1 MAAGDSFTSR
11 GGSRPDPSPNGI
23 PTAVHVLV
31 LNAGSSSLKYGFFR
45 VLSRTTNRLVASGVV
60 ECIGQALGTAKY
72 KTEYTD
78 ISTEAEFKTHSDA
91 LHHVIRLLTDGRT
104 GVVTDPSDIQCV
116 GHRVVHG
123 GSRFKTAAVIDDDVL
138 AAIEEACS
146 LAPLHGP
153 HNLLGIQVAKTM
165 FPVPQ
170 VAVFDTAFHMTMP
183 PEAYT
188 YAIPKALAEKHHVR
202 RYGFHGTS
210 YSYACRRA
218 AGMVGRPLREL
229 NMIAC
234 HLGAGASMACIR
246 RGECVDT
253 TMGVTPLEGLVMA
266 TRSGDIDAGAL
277 LHIAKEEGLELSQF
291 SDLLNKQSGLKG
303 MCGMSDMRSITL
315 AADQGDATAK
325 LARAVFVHR
334 IRKYLG
340 SYIVQLGGKV
350 DCLIFTAGIGEND
363 PSIRSDVCDG
373 LNALGINLDEDKNRL
388 AAATAAS
395 NGCAF
400 LDSTFSRTRIVMVRA
415 DEEGEIANQAVA
427 AAGLMESEVAST
439 GMHVRQGAARGGIGY
454 VYLAPLADGCG
465 VTTSAIGLVGV
476 LLGAGKLDPEWI
488 VPFLPFEDDSS
499 PYEQNEAGDPVLTV
513 MQNVMHCEKVP
524 REELVGVP
532 LSKAY
537 EYMNEGNDTEL
548 LDMVIERFEALRNRG
563 MDFILAMGHPA
574 VGMAWHKK
582 IAAALGVPMIV
593 VGSLPDDTR
602 PSQVKDSVL
611 KMLNPIDDSVKVK
624 GVIVNR
630 LPTDTDR
637 VALHASLQK
646 RNFPPLGLIPRSRR
660 MAEVSMAEVVAALG
674 AKVRFGRE
682 ALERVP
688 MSSLLVATLH
698 MEQLLNKI
706 REKGTGVMVIVHCG
720 RGDVILGI
728 LAAIQA
734 RGFPAVS
741 GILVTGGSEL
751 DPAVESVLQSTEN
764 IPLPI
769 MSVQT
774 DTFLTASEIVNMR
787 RKLAASGVAKVEQ
800 AISLFERFTD
810 KKLIYSLVDV
820 ADHRAEMPITP
831 RLFQFQIKARAR
843 ARRQRIVLP
852 EGNDPRVVTAACEL
866 LSRGLCKVILLGDV
880 DDVSKLAQR
889 LQINIQ
895 DATVIDNQTYEGLE
909 EMAADLAE
917 RRKSKGVTIEAAR
930 RELKN
935 NPNMFATMML
945 ARGMADGIVSGACH
959 TTADT
964 MRPALQVIKCA
975 PGVKLVSSVF
985 FMLLEDGVKVFGDCA
1000 IMESPD
1006 SAELATIAQA
1016 SALTAT
1022 AFGINPRIAML
1033 SYATGDSNTGPMIA
1047 KVREATEIVKR
1058 DCPMFADKIDGPIQF
1073 DAAVDP
1079 EVAAVKYKGDPGPV
1093 AGRANV
1099 CIFPDL
1105 NAGNNA
1111 YKAVQQATGCVAIGP
1126 VMQGLRMPVND
1137 LSRGCTVEDIIQTAI
1152 VTCVQAI
1159 AGSKPAE
1166 EHTAS
1171 VAATHDH
1178 MGHLK
1183 HLRAVGSVSS
1193 MSEG

>member
-1 MAAGDSFTSR
+1 MNNILRSR
-11 GGSRPDPSPNGI
+11 SGRPSEAPEGGPA
-23 PTAVHVLV
+23 AVHVLV

-45 VLSRTTNRLVASGVV
+45 VLSRTTNRLVASGIV
-60 ECIGQALGTAKY
+60 ERIGQDLGAAKY
-72 KTEYTD
+72 KTDFVDTVV
-78 ISTEAEFKTHSDA
+78 EAEFKTHADA
-91 LHHVIRLLTDGRT
+91 LQCVIKMLTDGRT
-104 GVVTDPSDIQCV
+104 AVVTDPSDIQCV

-123 GSRFKTAAVIDDDVL
+123 GSRFNTAVVIDDDVL
-138 AAIEEACS
+138 AAIEEACT
-146 LAPLHGP
+146 LAPLHNP
-153 HNLLGIQVAKTM
+153 PNLQGIQTAKAM

-188 YAIPKALAEKHHVR
+188 YAVPKELAGKHGIR

-210 YSYACRRA
+210 YSYACKKVSD
-218 AGMVGRPLREL
+218 MVGRPLREL
-229 NMIAC
+229 NIIAC
-234 HLGAGASMACIR
+234 HLGSGCSMACIKA
-246 RGECVDT
+246 GACIDT
-253 TMGVTPLEGLVMA
+253 TMGMTPLEGLVMS
-266 TRSGDIDAGAL
+266 TRSGDIDAGVL
-277 LHIAKEEGLELSQF
+277 LHLAKEEGLELSTF

-303 MCGMSDMRSITL
+303 LCGFADMRSINL
-315 AADQGDATAK
+315 AIEKGDPAAR

-334 IRKYLG
+334 IRKYVG
-340 SYIVQLGGKV
+340 SYLLQLGGKTDALV
-350 DCLIFTAGIGEND
+350 FTGGIGEND
-363 PSIRSDVCDG
+363 PAIRKEICAG
-373 LNALGINLDEDKNRL
+373 LTALGIDLDNDKNAS
-388 AAATAAS
+388 AAGTAQHS
-395 NGCAF
+395 GCAF
-400 LDSTFSRTRIVMVRA
+400 LDSTFSRTRVVMVRA
-415 DEEGEIANQAVA
+415 DEEGEIATQAVL
-427 AAGLMESEVAST
+427 AAGLMAAEEAST
-439 GMHVRQGAARGGIGY
+439 GMAVRQGAARGGIGN
-454 VYLAPLADGCG
+454 VYLAPLAEGCG
-465 VTTSAIGLVGV
+465 VTTAAIGIVGV

-488 VPFLPFEDDSS
+488 VPFLPFEDDES
-499 PYEQNEAGDPVLTV
+499 PYETKEDEDPVLAI
-513 MQNVMHCEKVP
+513 MQNVMHCERVP
-524 REELVGVP
+524 REKLIG
-532 LSKAY
+532 LKMSKAY
-537 EYMNEGNDTEL
+537 EYMNEGKDVDL
-548 LDMVIERFEALRNRG
+548 LDLVIEKFEALRGTG
-563 MDFILAMGHPA
+563 MDFILVMGHPS

-582 IAAALGVPMIV
+582 IAAALGLPMII
-593 VGSLPDDTR
+593 VGSVPDETR
-602 PSQVKDSVL
+602 APQVKDSVI
-611 KMLNPIDDSVKVK
+611 KMLSSVDSSMKVK

-637 VALHASLQK
+637 LALHASLVK
-646 RNFPPLGLIPRSRR
+646 RNFPPLGLIPKSRR

-674 AKVRFGRE
+674 ARVRFGQA

-688 MSSLLVATLH
+688 MSSMLVATLH
-698 MEQLLNKI
+698 MEQLLTKL

-720 RGDVILGI
+720 RGDVILGV

-741 GILVTGGSEL
+741 GILVTGGHEL
-751 DPAVESVLQSTEN
+751 DSAVESVLQSMDS

-769 MSVQT
+769 MSVT
-774 DTFLTASEIVNMR
+774 MDTFLTASEIVNMR

-843 ARRQRIVLP
+843 AFRQRIVLP
-852 EGNDPRVVTAACEL
+852 EGNDPRVVTAASEL
-866 LSRGLCKVILLGDV
+866 LARGLCKVILLGDI

-895 DATVIDNQTYEGLE
+895 DATVIDNQTHGDLE
-909 EMAADLAE
+909 DMAVDLAE
-917 RRKSKGVTIEAAR
+917 RRKAKGMTLETAR

-964 MRPALQVIKCA
+964 MRPALQIIKCM
-975 PGVKLVSSVF
+975 PGVKLVSSIF

-1000 IMESPD
+1000 IMESPN
-1006 SAELATIAQA
+1006 SEELATIAQA
-1016 SALTAT
+1016 SAATAK
-1022 AFGINPRIAML
+1022 AFGISPRVAML

-1058 DCPMFADKIDGPIQF
+1058 ECPEVADKIDGPIQF

-1159 AGSKPAE
+1159 ASNTPTQDHSGSVG
-1166 EHTAS
+1166 TAL
-1171 VAATHDH
+1171 DH
-1178 MGHLK
+1178 LAHLK
-1183 HLRAVGSVSS
+1183 LKAVGSAVSLNDA
-1193 MSEG
+1193 